1 MAYYFVRRTPQLG
14 FSLSSVAKRL
24 SLNPVTQIK
33 NAISDTK
40 KAASTAKNLTTAAAS
55 NTWDLTK
62 KATNLAI
69 NTTKRTISNPLSI
82 TNVISNVK
90 DTASLVKSAAATPV
104 TSTVTAVKKSL
115 ADDKAASSQ
124 TVAQQQAAA
133 AAAAKAA
140 SAASVKQAQQIAAAK
155 KKQQEEVTAAAER
168 AVDAMRNLSIN
179 NSKVA
184 LDKMIKKGAGS
195 TPKIGRYVDK
205 SYVSERSPA
214 ELNPDYTT
222 INKQELQKLVE
233 AANMATNTAAA
244 EEQTNYL
251 PEVQVKSDFSKYLL
265 VGGVVVLGIY
275 LLKGKN

>member
-1 MAYYFVRRTPQLG
+1 MAYYFVRRAPQLG

-24 SLNPVTQIK
+24 SLNPVTQVK

-40 KAASTAKNLTTAAAS
+40 KAVSTAKNVTTAAAS

-62 KATNLAI
+62 KATNLAV

-90 DTASLVKSAAATPV
+90 DTASLVKSAATTPV
-104 TSTVTAVKKSL
+104 TSTVTAIKKSL
-115 ADDKAASSQ
+115 SDDKAASSQ
-124 TVAQQQAAA
+124 TAAQQQAAA

-140 SAASVKQAQQIAAAK
+140 SAASAKQAQQIAAAK

-168 AVDAMRNLSIN
+168 AVNAMRDASADK
-179 NSKVA
+179 SRFA
-184 LDKMIKKGAGS
+184 LKNVKKGSGVS
-195 TPKIGRYVDK
+195 SSVSRYVDK
-205 SYVSERSPA
+205 SYLAERSQA
-214 ELNPDYTT
+214 ELNPDCTT
-222 INKQELQKLVE
+222 INKEELQKLVD
-233 AANMATNTAAA
+233 AANMATKTAAA

-265 VGGVVVLGIY
+265 IGGAVVLGIY

>member
-40 KAASTAKNLTTAAAS
+40 KVASTAKNLTTAAAS

-90 DTASLVKSAAATPV
+90 DTASLVKSAATTPV

-115 ADDKAASSQ
+115 SDDKAANSQ

-140 SAASVKQAQQIAAAK
+140 SAASAKQAQQIAAAK
-155 KKQQEEVTAAAER
+155 KKQQEEVAAAAER
-168 AVDAMRNLSIN
+168 AVKAMRDASANKSRF
-179 NSKVA
+179 A
-184 LDKMIKKGAGS
+184 LDTVKKGSGAS
-195 TPKIGRYVDK
+195 SKIGRYVDK
-205 SYVSERSPA
+205 GSIAEKIPA
-214 ELNPDYTT
+214 EFNHDYTT
-222 INKQELQKLVE
+222 VNKEELQKLVE

-265 VGGVVVLGIY
+265 IGGAVVLGIY
-275 LLKGKN
+275 LLRGKN